1 MRGEIAFKL
10 YESLESRDEDRQRFV
25 IDFFGYQLDELEE
38 DLLFESYKDVFKKE
52 LSNGNRLIFDWV
64 SNYYSKDKRK
74 ELETEIENFVEAR
87 PEDDLPF

>member
-1 MRGEIAFKL
+1 MRAEIAFKL
-10 YESLESRDEDRQRFV
+10 YESLESRSEDRQRFV
-25 IDFFGYQLDELEE
+25 IDFFGYQLHELEE

-74 ELETEIENFVEAR
+74 ELETQIENFVEAR